1 MVKYLNRKSI
11 LDYDLE
17 GDFNV
22 ESDCEGD
29 LSSAKKETLEAEDE
43 EEEETRAVLIT
54 GSFAAYVCFNNVL
67 SSSNFELFSW
77 KSLFF
82 YRCTGEILFAP
93 LKSQGV
99 NSRSNYIR
107 EKTVTVA
114 PPPCSPKSIY
124 VLAVLVRQPSIECSG
139 RAINAPN

>member
-82 YRCTGEILFAP
+82 YRCTDAVSF
-93 LKSQGV
+93 
-99 NSRSNYIR
+99 
-107 EKTVTVA
+107 T
-114 PPPCSPKSIY
+114 PPPPNHKMST
-124 VLAVLVRQPSIECSG
+124 LAWVTSEKR
-139 RAINAPN
+139 R

>member
-82 YRCTGEILFAP
+82 YRCTDAVSF
-93 LKSQGV
+93 
-99 NSRSNYIR
+99 
-107 EKTVTVA
+107 T
-114 PPPCSPKSIY
+114 PPPQITRCRPSLGLHPRKDGDNGTPSL
-124 VLAVLVRQPSIECSG
+124 LAEEHLSSG
-139 RAINAPN
+139 